1 MPDASQRY
9 RARVGRY
16 TYTIE
21 IDAPQE
27 LVFELWTDLELMK
40 KWVGG
45 VTAVSEPTGPIDRPG
60 TSYTIFFG
68 RFGSRTEVL
77 EAERP
82 RLYATRSG
90 TFWMQLRHRGTF
102 ERSGP
107 GGTQTTLT
115 QTIDVGGSPLSRT
128 FGWIFGHGSYR
139 GSFLGELRHF
149 GRIAE
154 AEAEAAASR
163 PGS

>member
-16 TYTIE
+16 TYTID

-27 LVFELWTDLELMK
+27 LVFDLWTDLELMK

-45 VTAVSEPTGPIDRPG
+45 VTAVTEPTGPIDQAG
-60 TSYTIFFG
+60 TTYSIYFG
-68 RFGSRTEVL
+68 RFPSRTQVL
-77 EAERP
+77 DAERP
-82 RLYATRSG
+82 RLYATKSG
-90 TFWMQLRHRGTF
+90 TFWMQLMNRATF
-102 ERSGP
+102 GRSGP
-107 GGTQTTLT
+107 DGRQTRLT
-115 QTIDVGGSPLSRT
+115 QTFDVHGSPLSRT

-149 GRIAE
+149 KRIAE
-154 AEAEAAASR
+154 AEAVARRKPA
-163 PGS
+163 

>member
-1 MPDASQRY
+1 M
-9 RARVGRY
+9 GRY
-16 TYTIE
+16 SYTIE

-27 LVFELWTDLELMK
+27 LVFNLWTDLELMK

-45 VTAVSEPTGPIDRPG
+45 VTAVSEPTGPIDKAG
-60 TSYTIFFG
+60 TTYSIYFG
-68 RFGSRTEVL
+68 RFGSKTEVV

-82 RLYATRSG
+82 RLYATKSG
-90 TFWMQLRHRGTF
+90 TFWMQLTNRGVF
-102 ERSGP
+102 EPRAAGK
-107 GGTQTTLT
+107 GTRLT
-115 QTIDVGGSPLSRT
+115 QTVDVYGSPLSRT

-154 AEAEAAASR
+154 AEAAAQRGAS
-163 PGS
+163 